1 MNHDYYYHTCCVHST
16 ARAINNMVDDA
27 QDITWETFRKHVHWS
42 EVKRIFRDYSYRR
55 ENFMDNGEWNIG
67 FHIKD
72 DWAVSFCKSKYKG
85 KPCYYIVHS
94 GIEYIFLKEE

>member
-55 ENFMDNGEWNIG
+55 EILWTT
-67 FHIKD
+67 
-72 DWAVSFCKSKYKG
+72 A
-85 KPCYYIVHS
+85 S
-94 GIEYIFLKEE
+94 GILVFTSKMIGRSHFVKASIKESLVIILFIVVLNIFS

>member
-1 MNHDYYYHTCCVHST
+1 
-16 ARAINNMVDDA
+16 
-27 QDITWETFRKHVHWS
+27 
-42 EVKRIFRDYSYRR
+42 
-55 ENFMDNGEWNIG
+55 MDNGEWNIG